1 MIENFDQNEII
12 FILTV
17 MTTSAVIV
25 GFMAGLFGIGG
36 GLIMVPVLFYVFSL
50 VGIERTFVMH
60 LAVGTSFS
68 IIIPNSII
76 STITHMK
83 FKAVD
88 FSIVKTFGTF
98 VAIGVVLGTIFAV
111 SLKTSSLILFFS
123 IMTMLFAIYFLME
136 KEKINPIPRDI
147 NLIYRVICGFLS
159 GFLSAPMGIGGGVF
173 NTPIFKMFGY
183 PINIAIGSSAAI
195 GFLIALI
202 GAVGFAVSG
211 TYFNIVKT
219 FGAFVV
225 IGVVLGTI
233 FAVSL
238 KTSSLVLFFSIIT
251 MFFAIY
257 FLTAK
262 EKINPI
268 QREINLIYRVIFG
281 FLSGFLSA
289 PMGIAGG
296 VINTPILKIFGYQV
310 KVAIGSSAAVGFLIA
325 LIGAI
330 GFAVS
335 GSYLNVNV
343 PLSLGFVN
351 IPAFL
356 IFAPITMFMAKI
368 GAKTVHKFDKKLIG
382 KLFGVYLF
390 IISCKLFYEYFSF

>member
-1 MIENFDQNEII
+1 MIENLDQNQII
-12 FILTV
+12 FIVTIMAV
-17 MTTSAVIV
+17 SAVVV
-25 GFMAGLFGIGG
+25 GFMAGFFGIGG
-36 GLIMVPVLFYVFSL
+36 GLIMVPILFYLFSFA
-50 VGIERTFVMH
+50 GIEQVFIMH
-60 LAVGTSFS
+60 LAIGTSFS
-68 IIIPNSII
+68 IIIPTSII
-76 STITHMK
+76 STMTHMK

-88 FSIVKTFGTF
+88 FSIVKTFGVF
-98 VAIGVVLGTIFAV
+98 VAIGVVLGT
-111 SLKTSSLILFFS
+111 L
-123 IMTMLFAIYFLME
+123 
-136 KEKINPIPRDI
+136 
-147 NLIYRVICGFLS
+147 
-159 GFLSAPMGIGGGVF
+159 
-173 NTPIFKMFGY
+173 
-183 PINIAIGSSAAI
+183 
-195 GFLIALI
+195 
-202 GAVGFAVSG
+202 
-211 TYFNIVKT
+211 
-219 FGAFVV
+219 
-225 IGVVLGTI
+225 

-325 LIGAI
+325 IIGAI

-368 GAKTVHKFDKKLIG
+368 GAKTVHKFDKRIIG
-382 KLFGVYLF
+382 KLLGIYLF

>member
-1 MIENFDQNEII
+1 LLESLDQNQII
-12 FILTV
+12 FIVTV
-17 MTTSAVIV
+17 MAASAVVV

-36 GLIMVPVLFYVFSL
+36 GLIMVPVLFYVFSF

-88 FSIVKTFGTF
+88 FSIVKNFGAF
-98 VAIGVVLGTIFAV
+98 VVIGVVLGTIFAV

-123 IMTMLFAIYFLME
+123 IMTMFFAIYFLME
-136 KEKINPIPRDI
+136 KENINPAPREI

-183 PINIAIGSSAAI
+183 PINIAIGTSAAI
-195 GFLIALI
+195 
-202 GAVGFAVSG
+202 
-211 TYFNIVKT
+211 
-219 FGAFVV
+219 
-225 IGVVLGTI
+225 
-233 FAVSL
+233 
-238 KTSSLVLFFSIIT
+238 
-251 MFFAIY
+251 
-257 FLTAK
+257 
-262 EKINPI
+262 
-268 QREINLIYRVIFG
+268 
-281 FLSGFLSA
+281 
-289 PMGIAGG
+289 
-296 VINTPILKIFGYQV
+296 
-310 KVAIGSSAAVGFLIA
+310 GFLIA

-335 GSYLNVNV
+335 GSYFNINV

-351 IPAFL
+351 VPAFL
-356 IFAPITMFMAKI
+356 IFVPITTFMAKI
-368 GAKTVHKFDKKLIG
+368 GAETVHKVDKRLIG
-382 KLFGVYLF
+382 KLFGIYLF
-390 IISCKLFYEYFSF
+390 IVACRLFYEYFSF